1 LENTQVHKYFNLG
14 LGELGDLAEDH
25 RTILLSILATAL
37 AGGTLLVLTIV
48 ISGRIDLLLIQGYVL
63 PLFISAFT
71 LSVYWIILFARHKG
85 RFGFLGPAETAKEEK
100 PASTTATTTTA

>member
-1 LENTQVHKYFNLG
+1 M
-14 LGELGDLAEDH
+14 AEDH

-37 AGGTLLVLTIV
+37 AGSTLLVLTIV
-48 ISGRIDLLLIQGYVL
+48 ISGKIDLLLIQGYVL

-85 RFGFLGPAETAKEEK
+85 RLGLLGPLEPAKEEK
-100 PASTTATTTTA
+100 PASTSTA

>member
-1 LENTQVHKYFNLG
+1 
-14 LGELGDLAEDH
+14 LAEDH

-37 AGGTLLVLTIV
+37 AGSTLLVLTIA
-48 ISGRIDLLLIQGYVL
+48 ISGKIDLLLIQGYVL

-85 RFGFLGPAETAKEEK
+85 RFGFLGPLDPAKEEK
-100 PASTTATTTTA
+100 PAPATATSA